1 MFESTNTASLMQ
13 LLATQGSAPKSQRS
27 GEQRESASAGRGVAH
42 IVGDELTQLIGEE
55 RTHTASSAC
64 GNRRRLLEELA
75 IDRDRNVVLG
85 GHKVP
90 ASGQYLSSRKIREG
104 LRHVK
109 RAQQS
114 RMRPPSV
121 NARAGT
127 HFMRAKPWGCAH
139 VGIEP
144 LPVQLPEEQ
153 RLAHVVHGDGIG
165 APKISD
171 GARHAQDPAAGA
183 RGEVE
188 VLGGELKQVAGF
200 AIGGGVAVEI
210 DHWERAVQDAL
221 AVKLERT
228 GAAHPR
234 ADQGAGVRH
243 WAGLE

>member
-13 LLATQGSAPKSQRS
+13 LLATQGSSPQRQRS

-42 IVGDELTQLIGEE
+42 IVGDELTQLIGEK

-64 GNRRRLLEELA
+64 GNRPRLLEELA

-85 GHKVP
+85 GHRIP

-114 RMRPPSV
+114 RMRPPSM

-127 HFMRAKPWGCAH
+127 HFMRAKPWGRARI
-139 VGIEP
+139 GIEP
-144 LPVQLPEEQ
+144 LPVELAEEE
-153 RLAHVVHGDGIG
+153 RLAHVVHSDRIGAREVGDGPG
-165 APKISD
+165 DAEDS
-171 GARHAQDPAAGA
+171 AAGA

-188 VLGGELKQVAGF
+188 AGCGELEQVA
-200 AIGGGVAVEI
+200 
-210 DHWERAVQDAL
+210 RL
-221 AVKLERT
+221 AV
-228 GAAHPR
+228 G
-234 ADQGAGVRH
+234 
-243 WAGLE
+243 